1 MVRLSDMFSMPS
13 APRARYHAIVV
24 GTGQAAI
31 GLIVDRIAGQR
42 EVVVKAITDPLIRV
56 DGVSGATEL
65 GDGRVVLILDVGS
78 VEPDAAAACPRHH
91 RSVGMS
97 ETSVAA
103 PESASAAAQTY
114 ILFGVAGTTY
124 ALKSQDVL
132 HIEMIEHVTP
142 VPNAPAFVEGVV
154 FSRGQVVPVI
164 NLRARF
170 GFERAGVT
178 PRSRLLVVQH
188 GSRRVGL
195 LADESRE
202 FIRISD
208 AAIKPPQEAVGGL
221 SGNYLE
227 GVATLGQRIVLVL
240 SVREIVETVPTAV
253 A

>member
-1 MVRLSDMFSMPS
+1 MN
-13 APRARYHAIVV
+13 
-24 GTGQAAI
+24 
-31 GLIVDRIAGQR
+31 
-42 EVVVKAITDPLIRV
+42 
-56 DGVSGATEL
+56 
-65 GDGRVVLILDVGS
+65 
-78 VEPDAAAACPRHH
+78 
-91 RSVGMS
+91 

-103 PESASAAAQTY
+103 PESESAAAQTY

-124 ALKSQDVL
+124 ALKSHDVL
-132 HIEMIEHVTP
+132 HIEMLEHVTP

-178 PRSRLLVVQH
+178 LRSRLLVVQH
-188 GSRRVGL
+188 NTRRVGL

-208 AAIKPPQEAVGGL
+208 AAIKPPQEAIGGL

-240 SVREIVETVPTAV
+240 NVREIVETTPTASS
-253 A
+253 